1 MKGDDKLIKWSKN
14 YLMGIDKLDEEHKE
28 LFRISDQIY
37 NKVMERGDD
46 AKYRLFLMNETL
58 EYMLRYFKRHA
69 KSEEIYMREIG
80 YAGYEFH
87 KMLHDELY
95 NMLLK
100 KKADIVKRNE
110 CSKKE
115 IAELVGDG
123 IGWLLEHIITEDMAI
138 VGKGISAIS
147 SYNSDFEEQLK
158 NVINTNLISF
168 LNVTANVKIINRN
181 YQGEDFGKVICQKMV
196 YNLGSRQIVVISG
209 IEKTFLIR
217 VAEMIYGTDIEDEMD
232 LVLYSMQTFGANFW
246 RSIGQYFV
254 GNHDLLSLSSNSF
267 IIARSI
273 PEELD
278 MLKPE
283 KSLLFDSDMGKFF
296 IATNGKMAEIAHFST
311 KSQSNF

>member
-69 KSEEIYMREIG
+69 KGEEIYMREIG

-87 KMLHDELY
+87 KMLHDEFY

-115 IAELVGDG
+115 IVELVGDG

-168 LNVTANVKIINRN
+168 LNVAANVKIINRN

-217 VAEMIYGTDIEDEMD
+217 VAEMIYGIDIEDEMD
-232 LVLYSMQTFGANFW
+232 LVLY
-246 RSIGQYFV
+246 
-254 GNHDLLSLSSNSF
+254 
-267 IIARSI
+267 
-273 PEELD
+273 
-278 MLKPE
+278 
-283 KSLLFDSDMGKFF
+283 
-296 IATNGKMAEIAHFST
+296 NGIVI
-311 KSQSNF
+311 

>member
-14 YLMGIDKLDEEHKE
+14 YLMGIDKFDEEHKE

-296 IATNGKMAEIAHFST
+296 IATNGKMAEIAHF
-311 KSQSNF
+311 

>member
-1 MKGDDKLIKWSKN
+1 M
-14 YLMGIDKLDEEHKE
+14 
-28 LFRISDQIY
+28 
-37 NKVMERGDD
+37 
-46 AKYRLFLMNETL
+46 
-58 EYMLRYFKRHA
+58 
-69 KSEEIYMREIG
+69 
-80 YAGYEFH
+80 
-87 KMLHDELY
+87 
-95 NMLLK
+95 
-100 KKADIVKRNE
+100 
-110 CSKKE
+110 
-115 IAELVGDG
+115 GDG

-138 VGKGISAIS
+138 VGKGISARS

-296 IATNGKMAEIAHFST
+296 IATNGKMAEIAHF
-311 KSQSNF
+311 

>member
-1 MKGDDKLIKWSKN
+1 MIKWSKN

-46 AKYRLFLMNETL
+46 AKYRLFLMNEAL

-296 IATNGKMAEIAHFST
+296 IATNGKMSEIAHF
-311 KSQSNF
+311 

>member
-1 MKGDDKLIKWSKN
+1 MKGDDKMIKWSKN

-87 KMLHDELY
+87 KMLHDEFY

-123 IGWLLEHIITEDMAI
+123 IGWLFEHIITEDMAI

-296 IATNGKMAEIAHFST
+296 IATNGMMAEIAHF
-311 KSQSNF
+311 

>member
-69 KSEEIYMREIG
+69 KGEEIYMREIG

-87 KMLHDELY
+87 KMLHDEFY
-95 NMLLK
+95 NMLL

-168 LNVTANVKIINRN
+168 LNVAANVKIINRN

-296 IATNGKMAEIAHFST
+296 IASNGKMSEIAYF
-311 KSQSNF
+311 

>member
-217 VAEMIYGTDIEDEMD
+217 VAEMIYGIDIEDEMD

-296 IATNGKMAEIAHFST
+296 IASNGKMSEIAYF
-311 KSQSNF
+311 

>member
-1 MKGDDKLIKWSKN
+1 MKGDDKMIKWSKN

-217 VAEMIYGTDIEDEMD
+217 VAEMIYGIDIEDEMD

-296 IATNGKMAEIAHFST
+296 IATNGKMAEIAHF
-311 KSQSNF
+311 

>member
-217 VAEMIYGTDIEDEMD
+217 VAEMIYGIDIEDEMD

-296 IATNGKMAEIAHFST
+296 IATNGKMSEIAYF
-311 KSQSNF
+311 

>member
-123 IGWLLEHIITEDMAI
+123 IGWLLEHITTEDMAI

-296 IATNGKMAEIAHFST
+296 IATNGKMAEIAHF
-311 KSQSNF
+311 

>member
-217 VAEMIYGTDIEDEMD
+217 VAEMIYGIDIEDEMD
-232 LVLYSMQTFGANFW
+232 LVLYSMQTLGANFW

-296 IATNGKMAEIAHFST
+296 IATNGKLSEIAHF
-311 KSQSNF
+311 

>member
-1 MKGDDKLIKWSKN
+1 MIKWSKN

-110 CSKKE
+110 CNKKE

-296 IATNGKMAEIAHFST
+296 IATNGKMAEIAHF
-311 KSQSNF
+311 

>member
-69 KSEEIYMREIG
+69 KGEEIYMREIG

-87 KMLHDELY
+87 KMLHDEFY
-95 NMLLK
+95 NKLLK

-296 IATNGKMAEIAHFST
+296 IATNGKMSEIAHF
-311 KSQSNF
+311 

>member
-1 MKGDDKLIKWSKN
+1 MIKWSKN

-87 KMLHDELY
+87 KMLHDEFY

-168 LNVTANVKIINRN
+168 LNVAANVKIINRN
-181 YQGEDFGKVICQKMV
+181 HQGEDFGKVICQKMV

-217 VAEMIYGTDIEDEMD
+217 VAEMIYGIDNEDEMD

-296 IATNGKMAEIAHFST
+296 IATNGKMSEIAHF
-311 KSQSNF
+311 

>member
-100 KKADIVKRNE
+100 KNADIVKRNE

-138 VGKGISAIS
+138 VGKGVSAIS

-296 IATNGKMAEIAHFST
+296 IATNGKMAEIAHF
-311 KSQSNF
+311 

>member
-1 MKGDDKLIKWSKN
+1 MKGDDKMIKWSKN
-14 YLMGIDKLDEEHKE
+14 YLMGIDKFDEEHKE

-181 YQGEDFGKVICQKMV
+181 YQGENFGKVICQKMV

-296 IATNGKMAEIAHFST
+296 IASNGKMSEIAYF
-311 KSQSNF
+311 

>member
-168 LNVTANVKIINRN
+168 LNVAANVKIINRN

-217 VAEMIYGTDIEDEMD
+217 VAEMIYGTDIEDEVD

-296 IATNGKMAEIAHFST
+296 IATNGKMAEIAHF
-311 KSQSNF
+311 

>member
-1 MKGDDKLIKWSKN
+1 MKGDDKMIKWSKN
-14 YLMGIDKLDEEHKE
+14 YLMGIDKFDEEHKE

-46 AKYRLFLMNETL
+46 AKYRLFLMKETL

-87 KMLHDELY
+87 KMLHDEFY

-100 KKADIVKRNE
+100 KNADIVKRNE

-296 IATNGKMAEIAHFST
+296 IATNGKMAEIAHF
-311 KSQSNF
+311 

>member
-1 MKGDDKLIKWSKN
+1 
-14 YLMGIDKLDEEHKE
+14 MGMI
-28 LFRISDQIY
+28 
-37 NKVMERGDD
+37 
-46 AKYRLFLMNETL
+46 
-58 EYMLRYFKRHA
+58 
-69 KSEEIYMREIG
+69 
-80 YAGYEFH
+80 
-87 KMLHDELY
+87 
-95 NMLLK
+95 
-100 KKADIVKRNE
+100 
-110 CSKKE
+110 
-115 IAELVGDG
+115 
-123 IGWLLEHIITEDMAI
+123 
-138 VGKGISAIS
+138 
-147 SYNSDFEEQLK
+147 
-158 NVINTNLISF
+158 VINTNLISF
-168 LNVTANVKIINRN
+168 LNVAANVKIINRN

-246 RSIGQYFV
+246 RAIGQYFV

-296 IATNGKMAEIAHFST
+296 KATNGKMSEIAHF
-311 KSQSNF
+311 

>member
-1 MKGDDKLIKWSKN
+1 MIKWSKN

-46 AKYRLFLMNETL
+46 AKYRLFLMKETL

-217 VAEMIYGTDIEDEMD
+217 VAEMIYGIDIEDEMD

-296 IATNGKMAEIAHFST
+296 IASNGKMSEIAYF
-311 KSQSNF
+311 

>member
-246 RSIGQYFV
+246 RAIGQYFV

-296 IATNGKMAEIAHFST
+296 IATNGKMSEIAHF
-311 KSQSNF
+311 

>member
-37 NKVMERGDD
+37 NRVMERGDD

-69 KSEEIYMREIG
+69 KGEEIYMREIG

-87 KMLHDELY
+87 KMLHDEFY

-168 LNVTANVKIINRN
+168 LNVAANVKIINRN

-217 VAEMIYGTDIEDEMD
+217 VAEMIYGIDIEDEMD

-273 PEELD
+273 PEEQG
-278 MLKPE
+278 
-283 KSLLFDSDMGKFF
+283 FRF
-296 IATNGKMAEIAHFST
+296 
-311 KSQSNF
+311 

>member
-1 MKGDDKLIKWSKN
+1 MKGDDKMIKWSKN
-14 YLMGIDKLDEEHKE
+14 YLMGIDKFDEEHKE

-296 IATNGKMAEIAHFST
+296 IATNGKMAEIAHF
-311 KSQSNF
+311 

>member
-246 RSIGQYFV
+246 RAIGQYFV

-296 IATNGKMAEIAHFST
+296 IATNGKMAEIAHF
-311 KSQSNF
+311 

>member
-196 YNLGSRQIVVISG
+196 YDLGSRQIVVISG

-296 IATNGKMAEIAHFST
+296 IATNGKMAEIAHF
-311 KSQSNF
+311 

>member
-46 AKYRLFLMNETL
+46 TKYRLFLMKETL
-58 EYMLRYFKRHA
+58 EYMLRYFKRHV

-168 LNVTANVKIINRN
+168 LNVAANVKIINRN

-217 VAEMIYGTDIEDEMD
+217 VAEMIYGIDIEDEMD

-296 IATNGKMAEIAHFST
+296 IATNGKISEIAYF
-311 KSQSNF
+311 

>member
-1 MKGDDKLIKWSKN
+1 M
-14 YLMGIDKLDEEHKE
+14 
-28 LFRISDQIY
+28 
-37 NKVMERGDD
+37 
-46 AKYRLFLMNETL
+46 
-58 EYMLRYFKRHA
+58 
-69 KSEEIYMREIG
+69 
-80 YAGYEFH
+80 
-87 KMLHDELY
+87 
-95 NMLLK
+95 
-100 KKADIVKRNE
+100 
-110 CSKKE
+110 
-115 IAELVGDG
+115 GDG

-168 LNVTANVKIINRN
+168 LNVAANVKIINRN

-217 VAEMIYGTDIEDEMD
+217 VAEMIYGIDIEDEMD

-246 RSIGQYFV
+246 RAIGQYFV

-296 IATNGKMAEIAHFST
+296 IATNGKMSEIAHF
-311 KSQSNF
+311 

>member
-1 MKGDDKLIKWSKN
+1 MIKWSKN

-28 LFRISDQIY
+28 LFRISDQLY

-217 VAEMIYGTDIEDEMD
+217 VAEMIYGTEVKNEMD
-232 LVLYSMQTFGANFW
+232 LILSSLQLFGANFW

-296 IATNGKMAEIAHFST
+296 IATNGKMAEIAHF
-311 KSQSNF
+311 

>member
-69 KSEEIYMREIG
+69 KGEEIYMREIG

-87 KMLHDELY
+87 KMLHDEFY

-168 LNVTANVKIINRN
+168 LNVSANVKIINRN
-181 YQGEDFGKVICQKMV
+181 YQGEDFVKVICLKMV
-196 YNLGSRQIVVISG
+196 YNLGSHQIVVISG

-296 IATNGKMAEIAHFST
+296 IATNGKMSEIAHF
-311 KSQSNF
+311 

>member
-267 IIARSI
+267 IITRSI

-296 IATNGKMAEIAHFST
+296 IATNGKMAEIAHF
-311 KSQSNF
+311 

>member
-1 MKGDDKLIKWSKN
+1 MIKWSKN

-217 VAEMIYGTDIEDEMD
+217 VAEMIYGIDIEDEMD

-296 IATNGKMAEIAHFST
+296 IATNGKMAEIAHF
-311 KSQSNF
+311 

>member
-1 MKGDDKLIKWSKN
+1 MKGDDKMIKWSKN

-138 VGKGISAIS
+138 VGKGVSAIS

-168 LNVTANVKIINRN
+168 LNVAANVKIINRN
-181 YQGEDFGKVICQKMV
+181 YQGENFGKVICQKMV

-296 IATNGKMAEIAHFST
+296 IATNGKMAEIAHF
-311 KSQSNF
+311 

>member
-217 VAEMIYGTDIEDEMD
+217 VAEMIYGIDIEDEMD

-296 IATNGKMAEIAHFST
+296 IATNGKMSEIAHF
-311 KSQSNF
+311 